1 MNIHSGIPAL
11 FAVLAFGA
19 GAAQAST
26 VSVSPGGSTTMAG
39 SATLQVVGPSGIEYS
54 GICNLSL
61 QGSFTPST
69 AALSISSADFAY
81 PCGTYTGGW
90 PVSATGNPPWHGST
104 FAITSTSW
112 KTPIVD
118 ASVDIVQADGFNPLW
133 AAGCTSSVAW
143 PMYWGTN
150 ASGTA
155 SSVTTSGL
163 QKFATTSGGRQ
174 CYISFTLYLSPFQ
187 TFTTHP

>member
-1 MNIHSGIPAL
+1 MNFHWSISAL
-11 FAVLAFGA
+11 LAALTLGV
-19 GAAQAST
+19 GAAQASS
-26 VSVSPGGSTTMAG
+26 VSVSPGGNTTMAG

-54 GICNLSL
+54 GTCNLSM
-61 QGSFTPST
+61 QGYFTANT
-69 AALSISSADFAY
+69 AALSISSADFDY

-90 PVSATGNPPWHGST
+90 PVSASITPPWHGST
-104 FAITSTSW
+104 FAISSVSW

-118 ASVDIVQADGFNPLW
+118 ARIDLLEDGFNPRW
-133 AAGCTSSVAW
+133 AADCASSVAW

-150 ASGTA
+150 AGGTA
-155 SSVTTSGL
+155 SSVSTSGL
-163 QKFATTSGGRQ
+163 KKFATTASGRQ

>member
-1 MNIHSGIPAL
+1 MNMSSIVCASV
-11 FAVLAFGA
+11 AVLALGA
-19 GAAQAST
+19 GSAHAST
-26 VSVSPGGSTTMAG
+26 VSVSPGGNTTFAG
-39 SATLQVVGPSGIEYS
+39 SATLQVTGPSGIEYS
-54 GICNLSL
+54 GTCNLSM
-61 QGSFTPST
+61 QGYFNPST
-69 AALSISSADFAY
+69 AALSISSADFDY

-90 PVSATGNPPWHGST
+90 PVSSTANPPWHGST
-104 FAITSTSW
+104 VAISSVSW
-112 KTPIVD
+112 KTPITD
-118 ASVDIVQADGFNPLW
+118 ASIDLIQEDGFNPRW
-133 AAGCTSSVAW
+133 AADCSSSVAW

-163 QKFATTSGGRQ
+163 KKFATTASGRS